1 MSQHLPQRRVHF
13 RERRGAL
20 RELYDDEYSV
30 MAHFSK
36 HVDICRTCFIPTRM
50 ERTPVLCREGYDLS
64 KDVCRYFRL
73 NNGMV
78 VSSLPSRSPLE
89 IAIPRKFAV
98 TTYILREQQQGSKTG
113 RKQTPLEA
121 EYRQSHGK
129 SPRISSKNSTDVIT
143 VYVTLP
149 ALTIPLHLRRAD
161 LRDLSST

>member
-13 RERRGAL
+13 RERRRAL

-36 HVDICRTCFIPTRM
+36 HVDICRACFIPTRM
-50 ERTPVLCREGYDLS
+50 DRTPVLCRDGYDLG

-73 NNGMV
+73 DNGKV

-98 TTYILREQQQGSKTG
+98 STHILREQQQDSKTG
-113 RKQTPLEA
+113 KKQMPMDA
-121 EYRQSHGK
+121 EYRQSRPK
-129 SPRISSKNSTDVIT
+129 SPGLSSKNSGDFLT